1 MEKKSL
7 ERYFAR
13 IGLTMPENIIADGE
27 LLEKIFHAQVTHIPY
42 ENIDYLNL
50 RKEPITQEGLYR
62 QIVENGRGGVCYD
75 LNTLLGDVLCSL
87 GYEAYPVMADHY
99 RTHME
104 NTEYRHSGLIVKDNA
119 GDKWLSD
126 VGDSFSSSLKPMR
139 LLDGVVQ
146 KSGNEAYLLQK
157 REDGS
162 WMLLVQIKG
171 EWIANY
177 AFREEPS
184 SLETLTYFKL
194 VAMDPKIPFTREE
207 LFHIRTENGF
217 RILRGRTYCEK
228 NGSEKTV
235 RTVEDNELEAVYA
248 SFGLKYPYTVYRPE
262 PEADGKNFDILTI
275 YPFGRTQKSRGNK
288 SFVKKGKEQ

>member
-104 NTEYRHSGLIVKDNA
+104 NTG
-119 GDKWLSD
+119 
-126 VGDSFSSSLKPMR
+126 
-139 LLDGVVQ
+139 
-146 KSGNEAYLLQK
+146 
-157 REDGS
+157 
-162 WMLLVQIKG
+162 
-171 EWIANY
+171 
-177 AFREEPS
+177 
-184 SLETLTYFKL
+184 
-194 VAMDPKIPFTREE
+194 
-207 LFHIRTENGF
+207 
-217 RILRGRTYCEK
+217 
-228 NGSEKTV
+228 
-235 RTVEDNELEAVYA
+235 
-248 SFGLKYPYTVYRPE
+248 
-262 PEADGKNFDILTI
+262 
-275 YPFGRTQKSRGNK
+275 
-288 SFVKKGKEQ
+288 